1 MNFSHSESRNQGS
14 RLERSFKKFRVRN
27 LQKILFPSNFVY
39 FSQSINRLQPIWK
52 KRIKLLTKLSSM
64 RRWSRKAVT
73 SRFSSGEKFNQ
84 GSRVFIDCFLYER
97 TLEAGKYENKPRVIS
112 ALWANTGSTSILF
125 HTLIFILK
133 QQIIRSLQSIYQSHL
148 RRSSPCTRS
157 LNLFQ
162 SNVPDSLHACSGP
175 LLVREGLLYQANLIF
190 VTIITTA
197 GCKVVQLECKKN
209 ALHCVQNFRKLLL
222 QIYFDKY
229 QVCYQV
235 K

>member
-1 MNFSHSESRNQGS
+1 MSLWISHIPRAETKAADLSGVSRSSESGTCKRFCS
-14 RLERSFKKFRVRN
+14 PVTLYTFHFFPTDFSKFE
-27 LQKILFPSNFVY
+27 
-39 FSQSINRLQPIWK
+39 
-52 KRIKLLTKLSSM
+52 KRRIELLTKLSSM

-97 TLEAGKYENKPRVIS
+97 TLEAGEYENKPRVIS
-112 ALWANTGSTSILF
+112 ALWANTGSTSILL

-190 VTIITTA
+190 VTTITTA
-197 GCKVVQLECKKN
+197 GCKIVQLECKKKCF
-209 ALHCVQNFRKLLL
+209 ALCVKF
-222 QIYFDKY
+222 
-229 QVCYQV
+229 
-235 K
+235 